1 MAAPMAE
8 NKPYAANNRETPML
22 KQLTPLPLLLMS
34 ALAWAQA
41 KAPATSEEPPLE
53 PNMTAVWG
61 FFVVVVICVG
71 IGVWVMWKNSKKRPE
86 EVEGDKF

>member
-1 MAAPMAE
+1 
-8 NKPYAANNRETPML
+8 ML
-22 KQLTPLPLLLMS
+22 KRVAALAPLLYTPVL
-34 ALAWAQA
+34 WAQAA

-61 FFVVVVICVG
+61 FFIVVVICVG
-71 IGVWVMWKNSKKRPE
+71 IAVWVMWKNSKKRPE